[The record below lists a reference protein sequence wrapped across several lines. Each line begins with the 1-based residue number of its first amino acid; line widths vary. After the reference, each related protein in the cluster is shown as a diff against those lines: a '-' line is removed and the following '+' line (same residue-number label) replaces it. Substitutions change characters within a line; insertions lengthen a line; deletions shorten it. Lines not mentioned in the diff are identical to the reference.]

1 MKKTL
6 FANSNFYYGV
16 IVYLIILLI
25 WNILTVI
32 RGNILG
38 LLPAFIQI
46 ALVMLIITKN
56 QYAKI
61 GLKFFSLVV
70 LIVAPVLQL
79 LSILLKASIGEH
91 SAGNVN
97 KLFFSLLSFALG
109 IIVLVLTN
117 KTVRVYDS
125 DIRS

>member
-25 WNILTVI
+25 WNILNVI

-56 QYAKI
+56 HYAKI

-70 LIVAPVLQL
+70 LIVAPPLPRDCIAW
-79 LSILLKASIGEH
+79 S
-91 SAGNVN
+91 
-97 KLFFSLLSFALG
+97 
-109 IIVLVLTN
+109 
-117 KTVRVYDS
+117 
-125 DIRS
+125 